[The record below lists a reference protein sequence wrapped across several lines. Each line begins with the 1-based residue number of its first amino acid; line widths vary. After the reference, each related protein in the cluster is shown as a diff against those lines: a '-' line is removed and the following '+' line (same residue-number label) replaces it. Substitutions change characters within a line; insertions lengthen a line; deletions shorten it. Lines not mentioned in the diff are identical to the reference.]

1 MKITSKLSYISHK
14 IFDNNLVSI
23 RKSKTSVALNKPAYM
38 GICMLDLTKVLMYD
52 FYCNYIKNKYW
63 NNSKLLFTDTDIL
76 MHKIK
81 TEDEDFS
88 SYK

>member
-52 FYCNYIKNKYW
+52 FHWNYIKNKYW

-76 MHKIK
+76 IHKIK

>member
-52 FYCNYIKNKYW
+52 FHWNYIKNKYW